1 MAAKLQAKLL
11 KTYTGHQSAVYAL
24 CADGSGGF
32 FSASGDGMLVHW
44 PAGKDDGQLVAKVPG
59 NVYSMMYDAA
69 EKQLLAG
76 SGQGDLFVI
85 TDVFGSNPGVR
96 RFLADAK
103 GLYRL
108 LITPDG
114 LLSAGGDGRILRW
127 NHQFEITAEIDNSSA
142 ATRALCLDEAG
153 NLWAGSSDF
162 AIRVYDSHAKLKKT
176 LQGHTQSVFDLCA
189 LPGSRM
195 LSGGRDATL
204 KTWSANGEL
213 QQTVAA
219 HLLHIHS
226 IELHPE
232 YKWFATGSMDKTMK
246 IWDTQTLELLKVV
259 DKDKQPFHSSSV
271 NTLIW
276 LDEAR
281 ILTAGDDR
289 QIVLTEIKD

>member
-1 MAAKLQAKLL
+1 MAAKLQAKHL

-59 NVYSMMYDAA
+59 NVFSMLYDAA

-85 TDVFGSNPGVR
+85 TDVFGSTPGVR
-96 RFLADAK
+96 RLLAHNK

-108 LITPDG
+108 LNTPDG
-114 LLSAGGDGRILRW
+114 HLSAGGDGRILRW
-127 NHQFEITAEIDNSSA
+127 NRQFEITAEINNSGA
-142 ATRALCLDEAG
+142 ATRALCLDETG

-162 AIRVYDSHAKLKKT
+162 AIRVYGADAVLQKT
-176 LQGHTQSVFDLCA
+176 LQGHTQSVFDLCV
-189 LPGSRM
+189 LPGNRM

-204 KTWSANGEL
+204 KMWSANGEL
-213 QQTVAA
+213 QQSIPA

-226 IELHPE
+226 IKLHPE
-232 YKWFATGSMDKTMK
+232 GNWFATGSMDKTMK
-246 IWDTQTLELLKVV
+246 VWDAHNLELLKVV
-259 DKDKQPFHSSSV
+259 DNDKLPFHTSSV
-271 NTLIW
+271 NSLIW
-276 LDEAR
+276 LDETR
-281 ILTAGDDR
+281 ILSAGDDR
-289 QIVLTEIKD
+289 RIVLTEIKD

>member
-1 MAAKLQAKLL
+1 MAAKLQAKHL

-44 PAGKDDGQLVAKVPG
+44 EAGKDDGQLVAKVPG
-59 NVYSMMYDAA
+59 NVFSMLYN
-69 EKQLLAG
+69 EEENQLLAG
-76 SGQGDLFVI
+76 SGEGDLFVI

-96 RFLADAK
+96 RFLAHNK

-108 LITPDG
+108 LNIPDG

-127 NHQFEITAEIDNSSA
+127 DRQFEITAEINNSGA
-142 ATRALCLDEAG
+142 ATRALCLDESG

-162 AIRVYDSHAKLKKT
+162 FIRVYDADAKLQKT

-189 LPGSRM
+189 LPENRM

-204 KTWSANGEL
+204 KVWSETAEL
-213 QQTVAA
+213 QQTIPA

-226 IELHPE
+226 IKMHPE
-232 YKWFATGSMDKTMK
+232 GKWFATGSMDKTMK
-246 IWDTQTLELLKVV
+246 IWDTNSLELLKVI
-259 DKDKQPFHSSSV
+259 DRDKQPFHSSSV

-276 LDEAR
+276 LDETR
-281 ILTAGDDR
+281 ILSAGDDR
-289 QIVLTEIKD
+289 RIVLTEVKD